1 MGTGAPD
8 LLSLGGLALLSIPL
22 IALAFIRIWD
32 RTLGKRNFGANLI
45 IIGTAILWGLA
56 LSLWV

>member
-1 MGTGAPD
+1 MGTGALD
-8 LLSLGGLALLSIPL
+8 LLNLGGLALLSIPL
-22 IALAFIRIWD
+22 IALALIRIWD
-32 RTLGKRNFGANLI
+32 RTLGKRNIGANLV